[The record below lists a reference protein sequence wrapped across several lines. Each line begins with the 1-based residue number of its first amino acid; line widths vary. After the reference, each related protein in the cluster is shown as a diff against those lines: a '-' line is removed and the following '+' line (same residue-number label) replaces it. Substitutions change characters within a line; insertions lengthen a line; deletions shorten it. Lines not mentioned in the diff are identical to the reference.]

1 MINQAIADEMLNQ
14 MICIWPSMNATMTN
28 DQKLGYIAQLVAGLQ
43 STGLDNAESVRQGF
57 TKARTQGGQYPPSVP
72 EFIKWCKPDTVKRP
86 EYKLLTCENLPEST
100 PEQIAEAHKLLSK
113 IKESL

>member
-14 MICIWPSMNATMTN
+14 MMCIWPSMSATMTN

-72 EFIKWCKPDTVKRP
+72 EFIKWCKPEQK
-86 EYKLLTCENLPEST
+86 ELSHQLLPRLEQQEST
-100 PEQIAEAHKLLSK
+100 PEQIKALSDELRK
-113 IKESL
+113 AMKGI

>member
-1 MINQAIADEMLNQ
+1 MNNEELANVLIESFMG
-14 MICIWPSMNATMTN
+14 IWPSMPATMKPEVI
-28 DQKLGYIAQLVAGLQ
+28 DLYKVQLIRGLIE
-43 STGLDNAESVRQGF
+43 SGLDNLESVKLGCV
-57 TKARTQGGQYPPSVP
+57 KARTLGGQYPPSVP